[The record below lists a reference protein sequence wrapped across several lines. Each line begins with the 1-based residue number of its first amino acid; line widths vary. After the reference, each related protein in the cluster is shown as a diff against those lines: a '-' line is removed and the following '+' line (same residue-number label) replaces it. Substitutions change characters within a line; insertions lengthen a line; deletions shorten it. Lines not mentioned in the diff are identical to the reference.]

1 MSWVAG
7 KGGLCGGCDQGQRSG
22 GRNARGAV
30 RVGVCWV
37 AGEGCRRCRGC
48 DEGQRSGGGDA
59 RGAVRVGVCWVAC
72 KSGAGSGRCHQRQS
86 AVGGHTLDTFR
97 VLVGWVASEV
107 ARCDRGRG
115 SGSDESEVAICR
127 DASHALGILVGRV
140 ASVVALF
147 VERAGG
153 HKAYCRK
160 KCKGL
165 THLV

>member
-1 MSWVAG
+1 MIRQL
-7 KGGLCGGCDQGQRSG
+7 K
-22 GRNARGAV
+22 ARGAV
-30 RVGVCWV
+30 RVGMGWV

-107 ARCDRGRG
+107 ARRDRGRR

-127 DASHALGILVGRV
+127 DASHALGILVGWV
-140 ASVVALF
+140 AGVVALF